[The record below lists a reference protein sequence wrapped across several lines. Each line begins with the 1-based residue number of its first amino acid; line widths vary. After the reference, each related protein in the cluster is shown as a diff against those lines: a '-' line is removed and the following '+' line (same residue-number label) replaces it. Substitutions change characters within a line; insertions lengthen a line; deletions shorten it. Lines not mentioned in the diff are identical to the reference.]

1 MWVVVDMDPITIAGI
16 VLLVLVL
23 LWYVMTYNRLI
34 KMKVAVDRA
43 WSNIDV
49 LLQQRYEMIPNL
61 VNMVKGYAAHEND
74 LFMEFAKARQS
85 AAGAL
90 ANGDVKGIGAAEGT
104 LAGLM
109 PKLNFVAEQYPDL
122 KADTQFLNLQKE
134 LVSIENQVSDRREY
148 YNSSVGNW
156 NSAIQMIPSNV
167 VASTM
172 GAKEKDMFNVT
183 VEEVRQGVKV
193 EF

>member
-1 MWVVVDMDPITIAGI
+1 MDPLMIAGI
-16 VLLVLVL
+16 VLLVLIL

-34 KMKVAVDRA
+34 KMRVEVDRS

-61 VNMVKGYAAHEND
+61 VEMVKGYAAHEKD
-74 LFMEFAKARQS
+74 LFMEFAKARQA

-90 ANGDVKGIGAAEGT
+90 AQGDVKGIGAAEGT

-109 PKLNFVAEQYPDL
+109 PRLNFVAEQYPEL
-122 KADTQFLNLQKE
+122 KADSSFNNLQKE
-134 LVSIENQVSDRREY
+134 LVSIENQVSDRREF
-148 YNSSVGNW
+148 YNSTVGNW
-156 NSAIQMIPSNV
+156 NASIHMIPTNI

-172 GAKEKDMFNVT
+172 NAKDRDMFTVT
-183 VEEVRQGVKV
+183 VPAAREGVKV

>member
-1 MWVVVDMDPITIAGI
+1 MDAYVIAGI

-34 KMKVAVDRA
+34 KMRVEVDRS

-61 VNMVKGYAAHEND
+61 VEMVKGYAAHEKD
-74 LFMEFAKARQS
+74 LFMEFAKARQA

-90 ANGDVKGIGAAEGT
+90 AQGDVKGIGAAEGT
-104 LAGLM
+104 FAGLM
-109 PKLNFVAEQYPDL
+109 PRLNFVAEQYPEL
-122 KADTQFLNLQKE
+122 KADSSFNNLQKE
-134 LVSIENQVSDRREY
+134 LVSIENQVSDRREF
-148 YNSSVGNW
+148 YNSTVGNW
-156 NSAIQMIPSNV
+156 NASIHMIPTNI

-172 GAKEKDMFNVT
+172 NAKDRDMFTVT
-183 VEEVRQGVKV
+183 VPAAREGVKV

>member
-1 MWVVVDMDPITIAGI
+1 MDPMTIAGI

-34 KMKVAVDRA
+34 KMKVEVDRA

-61 VNMVKGYAAHEND
+61 VNMVKGYAAHESD

-109 PKLNFVAEQYPDL
+109 PKLNFVAEQYPEL

-183 VEEVRQGVKV
+183 VEEVRQAVKV

>member
-1 MWVVVDMDPITIAGI
+1 VWVVVDMDPITIAGI

-34 KMKVAVDRA
+34 KMKVEVDRA

>member
-1 MWVVVDMDPITIAGI
+1 MDPMMIAGI

-34 KMKVAVDRA
+34 RMKVEVDRSWA
-43 WSNIDV
+43 NIDV

-61 VNMVKGYAAHEND
+61 VNMVKGYATHEKD
-74 LFMEFAKARQS
+74 LFMEFAEARQT

-109 PKLNFVAEQYPDL
+109 PRLNFVAEQYPEL

-134 LVSIENQVSDRREY
+134 LVSIENQVSDRREF
-148 YNSSVGNW
+148 YNSSTGNW
-156 NSAIQMIPSNV
+156 NSAIHMIPTNI

-172 GAKEKDMFNVT
+172 NAKDRDMFTVT
-183 VEEVRQGVKV
+183 VEQVRQAVKV

>member
-34 KMKVAVDRA
+34 KMKVEVDRA

>member
-1 MWVVVDMDPITIAGI
+1 MDPLAIAGI
-16 VLLVLVL
+16 VLFVLVG

-34 KMKVAVDRA
+34 KMSVEVDRA

-61 VNMVKGYAAHEND
+61 VNMVKGYASHEKD

-109 PKLNFVAEQYPDL
+109 PRLNFVAEQYPEL

-156 NSAIQMIPSNV
+156 NSAIQMIPSNI
-167 VASTM
+167 VAATM
-172 GAKEKDMFNVT
+172 SAKEKEMFNVT

>member
-1 MWVVVDMDPITIAGI
+1 MDPMMIAGI
-16 VLLVLVL
+16 VLLVLLL

-34 KMKVAVDRA
+34 RMKVEVDRSWA
-43 WSNIDV
+43 NIDV

-61 VNMVKGYAAHEND
+61 VNMVKGYATHEKD
-74 LFMEFAKARQS
+74 LFMEFAEARQT

-109 PKLNFVAEQYPDL
+109 PRLNFVAEQYPEL

-134 LVSIENQVSDRREY
+134 LVSIENQVSDRREF
-148 YNSSVGNW
+148 YNSSAGNW
-156 NSAIQMIPSNV
+156 NSAIHMIPTNI

-172 GAKEKDMFNVT
+172 SAKDRDMFTVT
-183 VEEVRQGVKV
+183 VEQVRQAVKV

>member
-1 MWVVVDMDPITIAGI
+1 MDPMMIAGI

-23 LWYVMTYNRLI
+23 LWYVMTYNRLV
-34 KMKVAVDRA
+34 KMKVEVDRS

-61 VNMVKGYAAHEND
+61 VNMVKGYAAHEKD

-104 LAGLM
+104 LAGLL
-109 PKLNFVAEQYPDL
+109 PRLNFVAEQYPEL

-134 LVSIENQVSDRREY
+134 LVSIENQVSDRREF

-156 NSAIQMIPSNV
+156 NAAIHMIPTNI
-167 VASTM
+167 VANTM
-172 GAKEKDMFNVT
+172 GAKDRDMFTVT
-183 VEEVRQGVKV
+183 VEEVRQAVKV